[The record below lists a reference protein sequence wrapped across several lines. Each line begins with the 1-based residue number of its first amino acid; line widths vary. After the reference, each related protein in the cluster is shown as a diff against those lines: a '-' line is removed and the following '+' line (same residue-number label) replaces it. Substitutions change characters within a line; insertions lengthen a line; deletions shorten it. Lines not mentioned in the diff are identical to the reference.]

1 LRNGDSINNVNKST
15 LALLLQRREKEFK
28 NMLAV
33 IKTGGKQYKVSPGQK
48 IKIEKLEAPVGQ
60 EVVFDEVLLIEDDG
74 KVEVGQP
81 KLERA
86 KVSGIVLKQDRDDKV
101 VIFKYKSKK
110 RYKVKRGHRQF
121 YTEVEITS
129 IK

>member
-1 LRNGDSINNVNKST
+1 MRNGDSINNVNKST